1 MLEQFSFVTS
11 VATVAG
17 IYAILAIGLNVH
29 WGEAGLLNFGHV
41 AFFAVGA
48 YTSALLTIASPSTSQ
63 AYSFGFGMPIPFGI
77 VGGCIAAGIIAFL
90 MGIPHLKFREDYFA
104 VFTIGLA

>member
-41 AFFAVGA
+41 AF
-48 YTSALLTIASPSTSQ
+48 LLLVR
-63 AYSFGFGMPIPFGI
+63 IPQ
-77 VGGCIAAGIIAFL
+77 
-90 MGIPHLKFREDYFA
+90 RY
-104 VFTIGLA
+104 